1 MKNIFSVVVVIL
13 FVINN
18 LFAKTDIS
26 AGNGENNNVVKVKRD
41 WAVLMTDSFMASHP
55 KYISYDSTKPK
66 WDYEFG
72 FMLYAIWNVYEKTGD
87 QKYFDY
93 VKDNLD
99 YYINDEGQIKT
110 YKSQNFRL
118 DDIEPGRAILNLYD
132 KTGVK
137 KYEKA
142 ALLLRKQLTEQPR
155 TKEGGFWHKK
165 IYEHQMWLDGLYM
178 AEPFYAEF
186 ANKFN
191 EPKDFDDIAHQFIL
205 MYDHSK
211 DKRTGLLY
219 HGWDESKTQKWANP
233 KTGDSP
239 SFWGRGMGWYLMGL
253 VDVLD
258 YFPKDNP
265 QREKLISILREESK
279 ALLRYK
285 DKKTNLWYLIL
296 DKPGKN
302 GNYLEASSSAMFMY
316 VFAKGAKKGYL
327 SKKYYSVAK
336 EIFTGFTRNLIKEN
350 NDGIPTII
358 NTISG
363 AGLGGKP
370 YRDGS
375 FQYYANEPKRV
386 NDFKAIAPF
395 ILASLELG
403 K

>member
-1 MKNIFSVVVVIL
+1 MKYFFSVTVVIL
-13 FVINN
+13 FAVSN
-18 LFAKTDIS
+18 LFALNGINT
-26 AGNGENNNVVKVKRD
+26 GNGENNKKLKSKKD
-41 WAVLMTDSFMASHP
+41 WAILMTDSFMASHP

-72 FMLYAIWNVYEKTGD
+72 FMLYAIWNLYEKTGD
-87 QKYFDY
+87 QKYFNY
-93 VKDNLD
+93 IKDNLD
-99 YYINDEGQIKT
+99 YYISNDGQIKT
-110 YKSQNFRL
+110 YKFQSFRL
-118 DDIEPGRAILNLYD
+118 DDIEPGRALVKVYE
-132 KTGVK
+132 KTGDE
-137 KYEKA
+137 KYKLA
-142 ALLLRKQLTEQPR
+142 AFLLRKQLSEQPR
-155 TKEGGFWHKK
+155 TKDGGFWHKK

-186 ANKFN
+186 AAKFN

-205 MYDHSK
+205 MYEHAK
-211 DKRTGLLY
+211 DKNTGLLY

-239 SFWGRGMGWYLMGL
+239 SFWGRAMGWYLMGL

-265 QREKLISILREESK
+265 QRGKLISILQEESK
-279 ALLRYK
+279 VLLRYK

-316 VFAKGAKKGYL
+316 AFAKGAKKGYL
-327 SKKYYSVAK
+327 SKKYYAIAK
-336 EIFTGFTRNLIKEN
+336 EIFSGFTLNLIKEN
-350 NDGIPTII
+350 NDGIPSII

-370 YRDGS
+370 YSDGS
-375 FQYYANEPKRV
+375 FQYYAGVLKRT